1 MNHKYA
7 HILYNDNEYLTPKKA
22 TFDHRTKTGFMTTWS
37 TDQASLLLKEKYWN
51 CLSAF
56 GLESAMRRKISFE
69 RKHSDTNL
77 LYFKYELEVPDS
89 LEGYF
94 DATVVG
100 AVSRH
105 LSIRE
110 TTEEVYKMLRDY
122 ADGSL
127 KFNDQIISSWLGEKV
142 SSLYLENREKSE
154 LENALLKYVE
164 TIVSKILWNVYGG
177 DLPRM
182 GKDLSSMVYLYTEM
196 LDLALSA

>member
-1 MNHKYA
+1 
-7 HILYNDNEYLTPKKA
+7 
-22 TFDHRTKTGFMTTWS
+22 
-37 TDQASLLLKEKYWN
+37 
-51 CLSAF
+51 
-56 GLESAMRRKISFE
+56 MRRKISFE

-164 TIVSKILWNVYGG
+164 TIVSKILLNVYNG

-196 LDLALSA
+196 LDLALSV

>member
-7 HILYNDNEYLTPKKA
+7 HILYNDKEYLTPKKA
-22 TFDHRTKTGFMTTWS
+22 TFDHRTKAGFMTTWS
-37 TDQASLLLKEKYWN
+37 TDHASLLLKEKYWN

-154 LENALLKYVE
+154 LENALLKYGE
-164 TIVSKILWNVYGG
+164 TIVSKILWNVYNG

-196 LDLALSA
+196 LDLALSV

>member
-7 HILYNDNEYLTPKKA
+7 HILYNDKEYLTPKKA

-77 LYFKYELEVPDS
+77 LYFKYEMEVPDS

-94 DATVVG
+94 DMAVIG
-100 AVSRH
+100 AVSSH

-127 KFNDQIISSWLGEKV
+127 KFNDQIISSWLGEKI
-142 SSLYLENREKSE
+142 SSLYLENLEKGK
-154 LENALLKYVE
+154 LESALLKYVE

-177 DLPRM
+177 DLSRM

-196 LDLALSA
+196 LDLALTA

>member
-56 GLESAMRRKISFE
+56 GLESAMKRKISFE

-77 LYFKYELEVPDS
+77 LYFKYEMEVPDS

-94 DATVVG
+94 DMAVIG
-100 AVSRH
+100 AVSSH

-127 KFNDQIISSWLGEKV
+127 KFNDQIISSWLGEKI
-142 SSLYLENREKSE
+142 SSLYLENLEKGK
-154 LENALLKYVE
+154 LESALLKYVE

-177 DLPRM
+177 DLSRM

-196 LDLALSA
+196 LDLALTA

>member
-154 LENALLKYVE
+154 LESALLKYVE
-164 TIVSKILWNVYGG
+164 TIVSKILWNVYNG

-196 LDLALSA
+196 LDLALSV